1 MLTDKVLTLVFGLLF
16 LMMIACS
23 DNAET
28 DTAQQDGK
36 PPVVREMSR
45 SAAFVDY
52 AASTNMLQTEIAK
65 VAVAR
70 AQHEDVKV
78 LANQMLAFYEEAQ
91 QSLRQVARSEGLQ
104 NSLPDSLGSADRA
117 TIEEFRKLPSGEV
130 DERYR
135 QYISSAHKSQLDHYQ
150 EMLARAEEA
159 EIRNWV
165 NEMHLQLRAR
175 LQLAG
180 QYHSVKG
187 RK

>member
-1 MLTDKVLTLVFGLLF
+1 
-16 LMMIACS
+16 MMIACS

-28 DTAQQDGK
+28 DTRQQDGN

-52 AASTNMLQTEIAK
+52 AASTNMLQAELAK
-65 VAVAR
+65 LGMER

-78 LANQMLAFYEEAQ
+78 LAEQMQTFYGEAQ
-91 QSLRQVARSEGLQ
+91 QNLQQVARAEGLQ

-117 TIEEFRKLPSGEV
+117 TIEEFRKLPDSEF

-135 QYISSAHKSQLDHYQ
+135 QYIRSSHKSQLDHYQ
-150 EMLARAEEA
+150 EMLLRAEEA

-165 NEMHLQLRAR
+165 NEMQLQLRAR

-180 QYHSVKG
+180 QHDSARGEK
-187 RK
+187 